1 MRFRRNVAL
10 QQVSRPN
17 KRKLITASKCAFF
30 QQFVCVELG
39 TFVSTFGGRRTAI
52 RRVIFTLT
60 NGSVYSIRTRVD
72 RTVMRY
78 RHHYNVIVKK
88 TNLLSA
94 ERDGRWV
101 LECVWGLQRHRS
113 TSQRDARRWY
123 DVECGSL
130 FIDTDC
136 RRDTVD
142 VMLPVTCCCDWPPRR
157 SWEDDDGTVT
167 DDVAWHA
174 GSTVLLQWI
183 YTRLRRRARR
193 HAQQRALH

>member
-1 MRFRRNVAL
+1 VTASVHAAPATNCVASVILPGVLELSFYRVCSASHYYTTNVAL

-94 ERDGRWV
+94 ERDGR
-101 LECVWGLQRHRS
+101 
-113 TSQRDARRWY
+113 
-123 DVECGSL
+123 
-130 FIDTDC
+130 
-136 RRDTVD
+136 
-142 VMLPVTCCCDWPPRR
+142 
-157 SWEDDDGTVT
+157 
-167 DDVAWHA
+167 
-174 GSTVLLQWI
+174 
-183 YTRLRRRARR
+183 
-193 HAQQRALH
+193 